1 MIPLTRPDG
10 TALLVNPDRIE
21 LVEETPDTII
31 TLADGKKILVRE
43 TATEV
48 ASRFHYYQ
56 RSLHVDARFGGRRVY
71 DPPTDMDP
79 AQYEHPNRGRLRA
92 YNERTEDRT

>member
-21 LVEETPDTII
+21 IIEETPDTVI

-43 TATEV
+43 TATEI
-48 ASRFHYYQ
+48 ATRFHYYQ
-56 RSLHVDARFGGRRVY
+56 RSLHIDTRFGGRRAY
-71 DPPTDMDP
+71 DPPTDHDP
-79 AQYEHPNRGRLRA
+79 SHYEHPNRGRLRA
-92 YNERTEDRT
+92 YGETPKA

>member
-21 LVEETPDTII
+21 IVEETPDTII

-48 ASRFHYYQ
+48 ATRFHYYQ
-56 RSLHVDARFGGRRVY
+56 RSLHVDARFGGRRAY
-71 DPPTDMDP
+71 DPPPDHDP
-79 AQYEHPNRGRLRA
+79 SHYEHPNRGRIRA
-92 YNERTEDRT
+92 YTETSRG

>member
-10 TALLVNPDRIE
+10 TSLLVNPDRIE
-21 LVEETPDTII
+21 IVEETPDTVI

-48 ASRFHYYQ
+48 ATRFHYYQ
-56 RSLHVDARFGGRRVY
+56 RSLHVDARFGGRRAY
-71 DPPTDMDP
+71 DPPNEHDP
-79 AQYEHPNRGRLRA
+79 SHYEHPNRGRIRA
-92 YNERTEDRT
+92 YGEPNKA

>member
-21 LVEETPDTII
+21 IVEETPDTVI

-48 ASRFHYYQ
+48 ATRFHYYQ
-56 RSLHVDARFGGRRVY
+56 RSLHIDTRFGGRRAY
-71 DPPTDMDP
+71 DPPTTNDP
-79 AQYEHPNRGRLRA
+79 SLYEHPNRGRLRA
-92 YNERTEDRT
+92 YSELDKG

>member
-1 MIPLTRPDG
+1 MIPLTRTDG
-10 TALLVNPDRIE
+10 TAVLVNPDRIE
-21 LVEETPDTII
+21 IVEETPDTVI

-48 ASRFHYYQ
+48 ATRFHYYQ

-71 DPPTDMDP
+71 DPPPEMDP

-92 YNERTEDRT
+92 YGDSPRG

>member
-21 LVEETPDTII
+21 IVEETPDTVI

-48 ASRFHYYQ
+48 ATRFHYYQ
-56 RSLHVDARFGGRRVY
+56 RSLHVDTRFGGRRAY
-71 DPPTDMDP
+71 DPPTAHDP
-79 AQYEHPNRGRLRA
+79 SNYEHPNRTRLRA
-92 YNERTEDRT
+92 YSESNE

>member
-21 LVEETPDTII
+21 IVEETPDTVI

-48 ASRFHYYQ
+48 ATRFHYYQ
-56 RSLHVDARFGGRRVY
+56 RSLHVDARFGGRRAY
-71 DPPTDMDP
+71 DPPNEHDP
-79 AQYEHPNRGRLRA
+79 SLYEHPNRGRLRA
-92 YNERTEDRT
+92 YNEPSRG

>member
-21 LVEETPDTII
+21 IVEETPDTVI

-56 RSLHVDARFGGRRVY
+56 RSLHVDARFGGRRAY
-71 DPPTDMDP
+71 DPPKELDP
-79 AQYEHPNRGRLRA
+79 ARYEHPNRARLRTYTDSPA
-92 YNERTEDRT
+92 KD

>member
-10 TALLVNPDRIE
+10 TAVLVNPDRIE
-21 LVEETPDTII
+21 LVEETPDTVI

-56 RSLHVDARFGGRRVY
+56 RSLHVDARFGGRRAY
-71 DPPTDMDP
+71 DPPTEMDP
-79 AQYEHPNRGRLRA
+79 AHYEHPNRARLRA
-92 YNERTEDRT
+92 YGEPPKA